1 MLASGSHFGAS
12 GLECLTRQE
21 LPAAALLY
29 QTCSTPILVVALFP
43 PVRWTPSWRTI
54 ASLPATTVMGSLDR
68 FLVDD
73 DSTNWAL
80 VESSRWKAIAEL
92 IGDQLIQ
99 PGTIGIEN
107 RISQGLDRLENRRLV
122 VGLGEQAGAP
132 QQARTSL

>member
-1 MLASGSHFGAS
+1 
-12 GLECLTRQE
+12 
-21 LPAAALLY
+21 
-29 QTCSTPILVVALFP
+29 
-43 PVRWTPSWRTI
+43 
-54 ASLPATTVMGSLDR
+54 MGSLDR